1 MSTDQEIQKRIEQ
14 LQARQ
19 RKLKAEKAVRLR
31 KAEARAKIILGG
43 QLLAWL
49 QRQAELVTRLGEERD
64 EAAKKKAVDA
74 FNIRYKS
81 LVGPGLKDWPED
93 DARQWLREALPMVQ
107 IGPGLPPAKRGRPPK
122 KAADTGQEGPQ

>member
-81 LVGPGLKDWPED
+81 LWAWPKRL
-93 DARQWLREALPMVQ
+93 ARRRRAAMAT
-107 IGPGLPPAKRGRPPK
+107 GGFADGADRARTAAS
-122 KAADTGQEGPQ
+122 KAGAATKESC